1 MPTPFVGS
9 PRPTLGVELE
19 LSIVDRELGA
29 LADAALPVLEEL
41 GRPHPEGA
49 HPRIKPELYA
59 CTVEVITGICDTVA
73 DARADLVG
81 AIGEV
86 RALLAPDG
94 LDLVALGMHP
104 FGQWRELTCGHND
117 RHRRLVEDLQW
128 PVRRLLS
135 HGMHVHVGV
144 RDGDRALAII
154 NRLLTHLPVLLAL
167 SASSPYRNGEDTGLA
182 SSRIKVMESLPRS
195 GPPPELS
202 DWQEFETVIL
212 AMQRGGAISTVREL
226 WWDVR
231 PHPSFGT
238 VEVRIFDVPAT
249 VSEAMALA
257 ALTQCLLVW
266 LDRSVGA
273 GEQVERIPDWA
284 FRENKWRATR
294 HGVDAELIVDRE
306 GSTRSVAGLVGQ
318 LLETLTPV
326 AAELGCSAELASVA
340 DLLARPSYAR
350 QRAVVGS
357 GGSLVDVVLE
367 ARREFV
373 DDLA

>member
-1 MPTPFVGS
+1 VHVAFHPSERSSLGIEVELQLVDVQTGELRGGAPAILAELARRNG
-9 PRPTLGVELE
+9 GVE
-19 LSIVDRELGA
+19 
-29 LADAALPVLEEL
+29 
-41 GRPHPEGA
+41 
-49 HPRIKPELYA
+49 HPRIKAELYQ
-59 CTVEVITGICDTVA
+59 CTLEVITGICDTVA
-73 DARADLVG
+73 DARADIEAGIAEIRVVAEPMG
-81 AIGEV
+81 I
-86 RALLAPDG
+86 
-94 LDLVALGMHP
+94 DLVALGMHP

-350 QRAVVGS
+350 QRAVGGS